1 MIEEAIFCHFD
12 EDEMPKIV
20 MSNGWK
26 KKIKFKDFSISLC
39 FFVFFVAILLLFSK
53 LVLRSESQQLCVR
66 FLPIPVQGWNR
77 W

>member
-39 FFVFFVAILLLFSK
+39 FFVFFVANF
-53 LVLRSESQQLCVR
+53 
-66 FLPIPVQGWNR
+66 F
-77 W
+77 

>member
-1 MIEEAIFCHFD
+1 LKRERSACWDDPLGGGISTQGDNLRHLELMIEEAIFCHFD

-39 FFVFFVAILLLFSK
+39 FFVFFVANF
-53 LVLRSESQQLCVR
+53 
-66 FLPIPVQGWNR
+66 F
-77 W
+77 